1 MLVLVAITA
10 IGGITSILSPAPQ
23 DAKADCVEHHN
34 DVATTCYFPGKNEH
48 CTFVDTPSEHF
59 VAKCHLG
66 K

>member
-1 MLVLVAITA
+1 
-10 IGGITSILSPAPQ
+10 LSPAPQ